1 MENLTN
7 IYIEN
12 YYQILGVS
20 VNAPYES
27 IRKAWLIKIKK
38 CHPDR
43 NITLNDIQLQDISKK
58 AEKINTAWNIL
69 KDESKR
75 YKYDLDNRLRRAKC
89 GICGAEGFLSFKNNL
104 VVALC
109 NQCFI
114 K

>member
-7 IYIEN
+7 IYKEN

-43 NITLNDIQLQDISKK
+43 NLTLNDIELQNISKK
-58 AEKINTAWNIL
+58 AEIINSAWGIL

-75 YKYDLDNRLRRAKC
+75 YKYDLENRLRRAKC
-89 GICGAEGFLSFKNNL
+89 GICGTEGFLSYKNNL

-109 NQCFI
+109 DQCFI